1 MPKRKK
7 NTESKKEIDDLLIK
21 ESSWQLLSG
30 LYLTNRVR
38 HPCRLDEED
47 GELKE
52 ENKNKC
58 HTLLDMFD
66 HMENSIESFLEVW
79 LSIWE

>member
-7 NTESKKEIDDLLIK
+7 NTKSKEEIDDLLIK
-21 ESSWQLLSG
+21 ESSWWLPLE
-30 LYLTNRVR
+30 LYLTNRLK
-38 HPCRLDEED
+38 HPCRLDQED

-52 ENKNKC
+52 EDKNKC

-66 HMENSIESFLEVW
+66 HMENSIERF
-79 LSIWE
+79 